1 MLTLM
6 RSLRV
11 NCAFDCALVRVTAL
25 VPVAILAMAE
35 IHKKSKVLKINVSV
49 GFPLNFIKFKEEE
62 FLLLLLIILAR
73 SKTHVCFTTL
83 LQQVKNSVGIIYNN
97 ERPDSF
103 GRLLVFR
110 AQSVKKAEV
119 IIEKTFLK
127 FVVGG

>member
-49 GFPLNFIKFKEEE
+49 GFPLNFIK
-62 FLLLLLIILAR
+62 
-73 SKTHVCFTTL
+73 
-83 LQQVKNSVGIIYNN
+83 
-97 ERPDSF
+97 
-103 GRLLVFR
+103 
-110 AQSVKKAEV
+110 
-119 IIEKTFLK
+119 
-127 FVVGG
+127 

>member
-83 LQQVKNSVGIIYNN
+83 LQQIKTVGIIYNN